1 MTPRGDRDD
10 AWADAGLVQHLL
22 FDWRTRCAARRGPWQ
37 LTVSRTA
44 TSMCLAVVAT
54 LEQGTPAVD
63 LAHTVRAWGAGV
75 PVAAEARAALQCL
88 GEAVAELVA
97 ADFGDFQAKGL
108 DPVLEQLAMEAA
120 IPAGRRTVPAV
131 VDQLTGCPD
140 RETLEYDL
148 ARVVAATAADAELTV
163 AVLEPDGCELGRHGE
178 VLSVDEGQLLGVLA
192 TVRRTFAERVAVYRA
207 GTGSMALIA
216 PGIGSRAMGEHLL
229 RATCSS
235 GPRFFWGRASLQ
247 SAGAHG
253 REAPAMLL
261 ALAEADLH
269 LRRQDYIAANASGPR
284 RRQLSVVGA
293 AAAALLLVAGTGAAL
308 TGIGGGPATHADKAA
323 LSAPARSA
331 PHTTAPSVTGPPVST
346 PPAAPP
352 AASPVPPAAATVSA
366 TPPARTPVAAPAV
379 VLTSYETPAP
389 TATPS
394 PPPPPPSPPPSA
406 SPPPTPSPQ
415 PHHGHSGGSP
425 GQLKKLI
432 RSLLKA

>member
-22 FDWRTRCAARRGPWQ
+22 FDWRIRCAARRGPWQ

-54 LEQGTPAVD
+54 LERGIPAVN
-63 LAHTVRAWGAGV
+63 LAHSVRAWGAGV

-88 GEAVAELVA
+88 GEAVCELVTG
-97 ADFGDFQAKGL
+97 DYGDFQAKGL
-108 DPVLEQLAMEAA
+108 DPVLEQLALEAA

-131 VDQLTGCPD
+131 VDPFTGLPD

-148 ARVVAATAADAELTV
+148 ARVVAATAAGAELTV

-192 TVRRTFAERVAVYRA
+192 TVRRTFAEGVAVYRA
-207 GTGSMALIA
+207 GTGSVAVVA
-216 PGIGSRAMGEHLL
+216 PGIGSRDMGERLL

-235 GPRFFWGRASLQ
+235 GPRFFWGRAGLQ
-247 SAGAHG
+247 AAGAHG

-269 LRRQDYIAANASGPR
+269 LRRQDYIAASAPAPR

-293 AAAALLLVAGTGAAL
+293 AAAGLLLVAGAGAAL
-308 TGIGGGPATHADKAA
+308 VGPGGVPTTHAAIAA
-323 LSAPARSA
+323 PSAPAMSA
-331 PHTTAPSVTGPPVST
+331 PHATGAPVTGPPEAT

-352 AASPVPPAAATVSA
+352 VPQAADTVSA
-366 TPPARTPVAAPAV
+366 TPPAAAPVAAPAV
-379 VLTSYETPAP
+379 VLTSYEVPAP
-389 TATPS
+389 AATPT
-394 PPPPPPSPPPSA
+394 PPPPPPPSA
-406 SPPPTPSPQ
+406 SPPPSPSPQ
-415 PHHGHSGGSP
+415 PHHGHSGGAP

-432 RSLLKA
+432 KSLLKA